1 MTAIIVGASSGV
13 GRALCVAL
21 AKAGQP
27 LLLVASDSRD
37 LAPLASDL
45 RLRFE
50 IQIETLA
57 IDLAASADPG
67 ARVLDALKDMP
78 VASALLLPVG
88 MSRSDDDGQLGAT
101 AIGQLLAINLHAPMA
116 IAHALVPALLESRGV
131 IVGFGSIAGARGR
144 SKNVVYAA
152 AKRGLETYF
161 ESLRHRYKPAQLRV
175 QFHRLGFV
183 SSNLTFGKKL
193 PLPVATPEEV
203 ARTVVSLL
211 PRASFDRY
219 TPRWW
224 SLVGLLVRW
233 MPWFAFRRMKE

>member
-1 MTAIIVGASSGV
+1 MTAIVVGASSGV
-13 GRALCVAL
+13 GRALSVTL
-21 AKAGQP
+21 AQAGQP
-27 LLLVASDSRD
+27 LLLVASDLRD

-45 RLRFE
+45 QLRFDV
-50 IQIETLA
+50 QVRTLSM
-57 IDLAASADPG
+57 DLAATADPG
-67 ARVLDALKDMP
+67 TRVIGALKEMP
-78 VASALLLPVG
+78 AASALLLPAG
-88 MSRSDDDGQLGAT
+88 MSRQDDEGQLGAT

-116 IAHALVPALLESRGV
+116 IAHALLPVLLESRGV

-144 SKNVVYAA
+144 SRNVVYAA

-161 ESLRHRYKPAQLRV
+161 ESLRHRYPPNELRV

-203 ARTVVSLL
+203 AQAVVRLL
-211 PRASFDRY
+211 PRASFDRH

-224 SLVGLLVRW
+224 SLVSLLVRW
-233 MPWFAFRRMKE
+233 MPWFVFRRMKE